1 MNLPSGAT
9 TSDEELLRLMLAGNA
24 DAFSA
29 LYRRQQ
35 GGVYRFALQMSGSPA
50 VAEDVTQEVF
60 LVLMAKGSRYDP
72 ARGSVRAF
80 LYGIAR
86 NRVRRH
92 RERGSV
98 YVPLTEESD
107 GNGARRAEPVGTGD
121 DQLSELTR
129 SEQIESV
136 RHAVLSLPLRY
147 REVVVLCELQ
157 ELSYEDAAAVVSCSI
172 GTIRSRL
179 HRAREIL
186 GRKLQEGRR
195 GRPVARETQPA
206 QASRRGVRYELP

>member
-1 MNLPSGAT
+1 MEPLARA
-9 TSDEELLRLMLAGNA
+9 SDEELLRLMLTGDAE
-24 DAFSA
+24 AFSA

-35 GGVYRFALQMSGSPA
+35 GGVYRFALQMSGSPT

-60 LVLMAKGSRYDP
+60 LLLMAKGSRYDP

-80 LYGIAR
+80 LYGITR

-98 YVPLTEESD
+98 YVSLPEESD
-107 GNGARRAEPVGTGD
+107 GKGPHGSQLLHAGS
-121 DQLSELTR
+121 DQLSDLAR
-129 SEQIESV
+129 SEQIEAV
-136 RHAVLSLPLRY
+136 RRAVLSLPVRY

-157 ELSYEDAAAVVSCSI
+157 ETSYAEAATVVGCSV

-179 HRAREIL
+179 HRARELL
-186 GRKLQEGRR
+186 GKKLQESLGGSWAARR
-195 GRPVARETQPA
+195 DQPQPGQTKRCPV
-206 QASRRGVRYELP
+206 